1 MIGRDGVTPEHPI
14 VEREAH
20 VLPAASPE
28 EIAAWDVWAEE
39 LKGIRELLID
49 VWKSAEVAATA
60 SSAIDLMPNAVG

>member
-1 MIGRDGVTPEHPI
+1 M
-14 VEREAH
+14 
-20 VLPAASPE
+20 LPAASPE